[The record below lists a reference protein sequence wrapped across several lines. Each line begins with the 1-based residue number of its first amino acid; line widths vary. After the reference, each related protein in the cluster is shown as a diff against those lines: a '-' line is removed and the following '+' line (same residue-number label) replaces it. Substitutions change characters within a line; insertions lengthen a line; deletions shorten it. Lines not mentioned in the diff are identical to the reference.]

1 MLFVQGT
8 DLRWKQGMRGCRV
21 PTLLE
26 MQVSEAGDM
35 AQKEECL
42 LSMHKALDVIPAI
55 PTLSRWEQE
64 GQELKVIMSSGPIQ
78 TKRDGEM
85 AQ

>member
-35 AQKEECL
+35 AQKVECL
-42 LSMHKALDVIPAI
+42 LSMHKALDVILIAALAGHGG
-55 PTLSRWEQE
+55 THLQSQHSAGGSRR
-64 GQELKVIMSSGPIQ
+64 GRS
-78 TKRDGEM
+78 
-85 AQ
+85 